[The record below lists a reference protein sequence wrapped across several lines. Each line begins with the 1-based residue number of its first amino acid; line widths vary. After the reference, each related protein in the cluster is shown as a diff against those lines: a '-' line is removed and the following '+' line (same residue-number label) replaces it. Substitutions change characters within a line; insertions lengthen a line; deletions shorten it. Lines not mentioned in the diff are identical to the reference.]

1 MASETKF
8 KKTEIG
14 LIPEHWELLKVDDI
28 KSNEKKA
35 IISGPFG
42 SNIGKRFFVESGVPV
57 IRGNNLTTDMRR
69 FIDEGFVFVTPEKAD
84 ELNTWALVNDII
96 FTAAGTLGQVGI
108 IEKNSKFEKYIISN
122 KQLRLRVNE
131 KKIYPLYSFYW
142 FASPIVTKLIV
153 NHNTGSTVPLINL
166 SVLKNLPIAVPPLK
180 IQDFI
185 VNILSSLD
193 DKIEL
198 NHQINKTLEAMAQAI
213 FKSWFV
219 DFDPVK
225 AKIAAIEAGENAE
238 GVTRAAMSAISGK
251 TNEELDQLQVEQPEY
266 YTQLKTV
273 AELFP
278 TAMQDSELG
287 EIPEGWKAVDLK
299 EMSKTI
305 SKGTT
310 PSKKQI
316 TDAEGAPSISFI
328 KVKDIADDGQIN
340 RAGLEL
346 IHESIHK
353 GALKRS
359 ILSENDLLFSIAGTI
374 GRVSIVEN
382 DLHDSNINQAIA
394 FIRLSRQEH
403 LSLVLEHLKSK
414 RIQEFAIASIVQG
427 VQANVSLASVGSF
440 QIIVPN
446 DPILTAWNKV
456 ALLLHNEKLGRQ
468 KQNRLLSQLRDTLLP
483 KLLSGELSV
492 DTAKL
497 AEE

>member
-1 MASETKF
+1 M
-8 KKTEIG
+8 
-14 LIPEHWELLKVDDI
+14 IPEHWELLKVDDI
-28 KSNEKKA
+28 KSKEKKA

-69 FIDEGFVFVTPEKAD
+69 FIDEGFVFVTPEKAE

-142 FASPIVTKLIV
+142 FASPVVTKLIV

-198 NHQINKTLEAMAQAI
+198 NRKINQTLEAMAQAI

-219 DFDPVK
+219 DFEPVK
-225 AKIAAIEAGENAE
+225 AKMAAIEAGEDAK
-238 GVTRAAMSAISGK
+238 GVNRAAMSAISGK
-251 TNEELDQLQVEQPEY
+251 TDEELDHLQAEQPEH
-266 YTQLKTV
+266 YTQLKNT

-287 EIPEGWKAVDLK
+287 DIPEGWEVIPF
-299 EMSKTI
+299 SKLA
-305 SKGTT
+305 KLDTT
-310 PSKKQI
+310 SVKPHEEPSRLWEHYSI
-316 TDAEGAPSISFI
+316 PAFDVYEAP
-328 KVKDIADDGQIN
+328 V
-340 RAGLEL
+340 LEL
-346 IHESIHK
+346 GSEIKSNK
-353 GALKRS
+353 YKVNPTS
-359 ILSENDLLFSIAGTI
+359 ILSSKLNPNTPRTWWPD
-374 GRVSIVEN
+374 VEYET
-382 DLHDSNINQAIA
+382 SAICSTEFMQFIPTDESQRA
-394 FIRLSRQEH
+394 FIFGLITSDPFQSGIKQRVTGSTGSRQRAQPSAVAEMDVVKPKEE
-403 LSLVLEHLKSK
+403 LVLAYCLH
-414 RIQEFAIASIVQG
+414 
-427 VQANVSLASVGSF
+427 
-440 QIIVPN
+440 
-446 DPILTAWNKV
+446 LTALFVLKAKNIKENITL
-456 ALLLHNEKLGRQ
+456 AKF
-468 KQNRLLSQLRDTLLP
+468 RDTLLP

-492 DTAKL
+492 DAAKL